1 MRKVSDTMSMSTRFN
16 IWSRGSLLLVASLIL
31 TWLGVSV
38 PAHADDQTPDQIV
51 NSVAR
56 DLLTDISQHREQ
68 LRNNPTE
75 LRKVVD
81 KYLLPRFDT
90 EYAARLVLGKH
101 WREAT
106 PEQRKAFI
114 DGFYKSMLTNYGTAL
129 VDFTLDRLNILPYRG
144 NPGDTNATVRT
155 EIRRSNGA
163 TVPVNY
169 TLHKVDGGWKAYD
182 VTIEGVSYVKSF
194 RTDFG
199 TEIDQK
205 GLDAVIQRLQSQQ
218 SSTVDS
224 SGKPKPAATK
234 GS

>member
-1 MRKVSDTMSMSTRFN
+1 MNLNQNVTTASWLNAWARAWLMLAMSSMLALLSFN
-16 IWSRGSLLLVASLIL
+16 IAR
-31 TWLGVSV
+31 
-38 PAHADDQTPDQIV
+38 ADDASPDQVV

-68 LRNNPTE
+68 YRKNPAE
-75 LRKVVD
+75 LRQLVD
-81 KYLLPRFDT
+81 KYLLPNFDS

-114 DGFYKSMLTNYGTAL
+114 DGFYKSMIANYGDA
-129 VDFTLDRLNILPYRG
+129 VIDFTLDRLNILPYKG
-144 NPGDTNATVRT
+144 NPGDTNATVRS
-155 EIRRSNGA
+155 EIRRSNGS

-169 TLHKVDGGWKAYD
+169 TLHKVDGKWKAYD

-199 TEIDQK
+199 NEIDQK
-205 GLDAVIQRLQSQQ
+205 GLDAVIQRLQSQTP
-218 SSTVDS
+218 TVDA
-224 SGKPKPAATK
+224 SGKPAPGAKK